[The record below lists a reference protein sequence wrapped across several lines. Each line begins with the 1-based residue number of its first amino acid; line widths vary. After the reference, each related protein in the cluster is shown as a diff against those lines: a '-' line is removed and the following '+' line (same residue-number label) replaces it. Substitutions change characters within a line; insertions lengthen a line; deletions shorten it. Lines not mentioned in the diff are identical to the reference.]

1 MRIQLCAAMYLYAVG
16 VPAIVP
22 ALATAHTPTMGDP
35 PRIQSVA
42 ASSEA
47 AALAPG
53 GTGRRSL
60 LATIDA
66 PTTQSRAAR
75 EVNVEELQRLALA
88 RNVDLMAVRQ
98 EIAAARGLLTQTRL
112 RPNPGL
118 DVTMGTGRPLGSP
131 GEREIEVGYA
141 HTFELGGKRAR
152 RIDVGRVGVEI
163 AEFLVADR
171 ERLLIADVKT
181 RYAEALAAGR
191 NLEILGELSELTDRA
206 SHVAQQ
212 RVSEGEAAPLER
224 ALLQV
229 EAGRLTA
236 DRLLAASAGARAVA
250 QLKLAAGLDPTE
262 LLALSGELK
271 APTVALSLEE
281 VIAKALAE
289 RPDLKAARAEETRAE
304 AELRLARAE
313 RVPDVIGVA
322 RYGRVQSEFPQF
334 GTTGSGQVVSLRDTD
349 HILTF
354 GVSIP
359 LPFANRNQGNI
370 ETSIA
375 RQQAAVLRR
384 QFVEQSVRTEVTAAY
399 TQYVAALRALEAFG
413 QDVVNQSQQS
423 ITIIR
428 TSYNLGEVQ
437 LLDLLQEQRRLVE
450 TQKAYTEILREQ
462 YVARAALEA
471 AMSAEVR

>member
-1 MRIQLCAAMYLYAVG
+1 MRTDLCAAMCVVIGVSLIVSPVATAQV
-16 VPAIVP
+16 VPAGESP
-22 ALATAHTPTMGDP
+22 RTP
-35 PRIQSVA
+35 SVA
-42 ASSEA
+42 STARA
-47 AALAPG
+47 GAPG
-53 GTGRRSL
+53 QAGTRRPDL
-60 LATIDA
+60 LATIDV
-66 PTTQSRAAR
+66 PIRQSPQGAR
-75 EVNVEELQRLALA
+75 EVTVEDLQRLALA
-88 RNVDLMAVRQ
+88 RNGDLLAVRQ
-98 EIAAARGLLTQTRL
+98 DIAAARGLLTQTRL

-118 DVTMGTGRPLGSP
+118 DVTMATGRPLGSP
-131 GEREIEVGYA
+131 GERAIEIGYA
-141 HTFELGGKRAR
+141 HTFELAGKRDR
-152 RIDVGRVGVEI
+152 RIDVGRVGVEM
-163 AEFLVADR
+163 AELQVADR
-171 ERLLIADVKT
+171 ERLLKQDVKV
-181 RYAEALAAGR
+181 RYADALAAER
-191 NLEILGELSELTDRA
+191 NLSMLRELSELTDRSA
-206 SHVAQQ
+206 HVAQQ
-212 RVSEGEAAPLER
+212 RVAVGEAAPLER

-236 DRLLAASAGARAVA
+236 DRLLAASAAARAAA

-271 APTVALSLEE
+271 APTVGLALEE
-281 VIAKALAE
+281 VVAKALAE

-304 AELRLARAE
+304 AQLRLARVE

-322 RYGRVQSEFPQF
+322 RYDRVQSQFPQF
-334 GTTGSGQVVSLRDTD
+334 GTTGSGQLVSLRDTD
-349 HILTF
+349 HIVTF

-375 RQQAAVLRR
+375 RQQAAALRR
-384 QFVEQSVRTEVTAAY
+384 QFVEQSVRTEVVAAY
-399 TQYVAALRALEAFG
+399 TQYVAAWRALEVFG

-428 TSYNLGEVQ
+428 TSYNLGEIQ
-437 LLDLLQEQRRLVE
+437 LLDLLQEQRRLVD